1 MPVIAEDLRGIDGQR
16 LDPALVEGKALLI
29 VNVASNCGLTP
40 KYEGLERLQARF
52 GDAGRRDRRPV
63 PSSDDARRSSDHG
76 RDRAR
81 AVVTTAS
88 ATVKASEVRLGD
100 RVRARSGTELTVTR
114 IDKGF
119 MGNPDMLALDSDE
132 QWLKVPVLREGD
144 VELIQR
150 V

>member
-1 MPVIAEDLRGIDGQR
+1 
-16 LDPALVEGKALLI
+16 
-29 VNVASNCGLTP
+29 
-40 KYEGLERLQARF
+40 
-52 GDAGRRDRRPV
+52 
-63 PSSDDARRSSDHG
+63 
-76 RDRAR
+76 
-81 AVVTTAS
+81 VTTAS